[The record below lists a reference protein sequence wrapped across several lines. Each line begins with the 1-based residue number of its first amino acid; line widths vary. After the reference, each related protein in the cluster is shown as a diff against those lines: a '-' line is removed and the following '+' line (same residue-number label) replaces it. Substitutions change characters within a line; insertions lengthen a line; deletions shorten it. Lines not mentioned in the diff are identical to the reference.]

1 MTSSPAPV
9 PTSIIPQSKNGGRS
23 SATTFGC
30 LPRELRDIIYG
41 YIVTADEGVV
51 AVSACATDYGTN
63 KEIEAIRTILHAS
76 GSTTQFA
83 REAYEIFFL
92 RTTFQIESTN
102 LLGFVNRKTHH
113 LRNEGF
119 FDVKAWIGSL
129 EVTVYKPCYQPS
141 TRLEVIVNNLRA
153 LLVCPRLHTMRVQ
166 IKESP
171 LTTEEDL
178 NAFLRTIA
186 EVSAQLR
193 GKIGNGFKVE
203 TDGRDKWGN
212 EIRKQLSPWILSPAE
227 STRRESSSN

>member
-1 MTSSPAPV
+1 M
-9 PTSIIPQSKNGGRS
+9 
-23 SATTFGC
+23 
-30 LPRELRDIIYG
+30 IYG

-51 AVSACATDYGTN
+51 AVSARATDYGTN
-63 KEIEAIRTILHAS
+63 KEIEAVRTILHAS

-83 REAYEIFFL
+83 REAYEMFFL
-92 RTTFQIESTN
+92 RTTFQIDYKSV
-102 LLGFVNRKTHH
+102 LGFVNRKTHH

-129 EVTVYKPCYQPS
+129 EITVGGLGGLDHEPP
-141 TRLEVIVNNLRA
+141 EVVASNLRA
-153 LLVCPRLHTMRVQ
+153 VLVCPRLHTMSVQ

-171 LTTEEDL
+171 YTTTEEVL

-212 EIRKQLSPWILSPAE
+212 ENRKQLSPWILSPAE
-227 STRRESSSN
+227 STRRESSSS